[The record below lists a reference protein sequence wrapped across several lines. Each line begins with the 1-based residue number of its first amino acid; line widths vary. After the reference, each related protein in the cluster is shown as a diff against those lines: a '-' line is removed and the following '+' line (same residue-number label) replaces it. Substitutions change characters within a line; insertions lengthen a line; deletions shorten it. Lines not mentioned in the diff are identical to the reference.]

1 MKNFNNKSLFNLI
14 KSKGLLLIAGSSLL
28 TSCIV
33 YTGGYSETDGVYYDP
48 NKDTLPAG
56 TYGGN
61 FGNQVDDYYN
71 YPLRDQNIDLLKL
84 IGYPENEIKEKLKD
98 NKKKPMTAKKR
109 TISASTPVN
118 PSPCIAIIPNV
129 QTILINTS
137 PQKSQFA

>member
-48 NKDTLPAG
+48 NKDTLPTG

-71 YPLRDQNIDLLKL
+71 YQVKYPSIYDNNQQNLQEQQNRYSKPLTNDSAWGTFTGTATNYSTFTNQDRSGD
-84 IGYPENEIKEKLKD
+84 IKKG
-98 NKKKPMTAKKR
+98 
-109 TISASTPVN
+109 
-118 PSPCIAIIPNV
+118 
-129 QTILINTS
+129 
-137 PQKSQFA
+137 